1 MEWPRK
7 KESFLNILRTRL
19 RSLSST
25 RIKARKTY
33 PSLDSHAH
41 IRIPIIFNKINVTQ
55 ASTQTVSIN
64 INNNAEEL
72 KSNIVVRHKNRRRKY
87 QRSEINLSL
96 WSKFLESREDSLK
109 LNTTLEDLDQRLKR
123 LSMNICVKCKD
134 KDFC

>member
-87 QRSEINLSL
+87 QRYFNKCSEINLSL
-96 WSKFLESREDSLK
+96 WSKLLESREDSLK
-109 LNTTLEDLDQRLKR
+109 LNTTLEDLDQ
-123 LSMNICVKCKD
+123 
-134 KDFC
+134 